1 MPLHGVKGTKYM
13 IFYRIKTSKIHTQQL
28 TKNDTDYRIKTSKI
42 HTQQLTKNDTDFELL
57 WTSGFGVE
65 LRIYGFTWIEP

>member
-13 IFYRIKTSKIHTQQL
+13 IF
-28 TKNDTDYRIKTSKI
+28 YRIKTSKI